1 MSIAIYIGA
10 GNDLTPVNLFHNIKK
25 FYYIDSQPF
34 SHSGKEVYINE
45 KGENGFS
52 NPNFIPYVEKEFFK
66 NNFKLTDNKGNLKI
80 YNRNDQN
87 IHYFYNT
94 SIPEDLEKIKNK
106 IDDFSVIIDI
116 GYHPDVK
123 FLEANNK
130 KLTFIG
136 GLDTYYKDER
146 FEEDY
151 KTNGEL
157 FPNSLI
163 QQLHKHNYHNR
174 FKIFKYI
181 DMGKI
186 LEFKN
191 WNDFYNY
198 SIKKNNL

>member
-10 GNDLTPVNLFHNIKK
+10 GSDINPVNLFPNIKK

-52 NPNFIPYVEKEFFK
+52 NPNFIPYIEKIFFK
-66 NNFKLTDNKGNLKI
+66 NNFKLIENKYNLKI

-94 SIPEDLEKIKNK
+94 SIPEDYEKIKNK
-106 IDDFSVIIDI
+106 IDDFSVVIDV
-116 GYHPDVK
+116 GYHPDIK

-136 GLDTYYKDER
+136 GFGTYYTDER
-146 FEEDY
+146 KEKDY
-151 KTNGEL
+151 IEYH
-157 FPNSLI
+157 PNNLI
-163 QQLHKHNYHNR
+163 QQFHKTDLDKKR
-174 FKIFKYI
+174 FKKFIYV
-181 DMGKI
+181 DWGKI
-186 LEFKN
+186 NEFNN
-191 WNDFYNY
+191 WIDFYNY
-198 SIKKNNL
+198 SNK

>member
-10 GNDLTPVNLFHNIKK
+10 GSDINPVNLFPNIKK

-52 NPNFIPYVEKEFFK
+52 NPNFIPYIEKIFFK
-66 NNFKLTDNKGNLKI
+66 NNFKLIENKYNLKI

-94 SIPEDLEKIKNK
+94 SIPEDYEKIKNK
-106 IDDFSVIIDI
+106 IDDFSVVIDV
-116 GYHPDVK
+116 GYHPDIK

-136 GLDTYYKDER
+136 GFNTILRLKRKRYTKYYPIINK
-146 FEEDY
+146 
-151 KTNGEL
+151 
-157 FPNSLI
+157 
-163 QQLHKHNYHNR
+163 
-174 FKIFKYI
+174 
-181 DMGKI
+181 
-186 LEFKN
+186 
-191 WNDFYNY
+191 
-198 SIKKNNL
+198 

>member
-10 GNDLTPVNLFHNIKK
+10 GNDLTPVNLFPNIKK

-34 SHSGKEVYINE
+34 SHSGKQVYLREDGI
-45 KGENGFS
+45 NGFS
-52 NPNFIPYVEKEFFK
+52 NLNFIHYVEKEFLK
-66 NNFKLTDNKGNLKI
+66 NNFKLTENKGNLKI

-94 SIPEDLEKIKNK
+94 SIPEDFEKIQNK
-106 IDDFSVIIDI
+106 IDDFSVVIDI

-130 KLTFIG
+130 KLIFIG
-136 GLDTYYKDER
+136 GFDTYYKDEKLH
-146 FEEDY
+146 EDY
-151 KTNGEL
+151 KEYGEL
-157 FPNSLI
+157 HPNSLI
-163 QQLHKHNYHNR
+163 QQLHKNNYYNR

-181 DMGKI
+181 DWGKI
-186 LEFKN
+186 IDFNN

-198 SIKKNNL
+198 SIKKND

>member
-10 GNDLTPVNLFHNIKK
+10 GNDLTPVNLFPNIKK

-34 SHSGKEVYINE
+34 SHSGKEVYIRDD
-45 KGENGFS
+45 GINGFS

-94 SIPEDLEKIKNK
+94 SIPEDFEKIKNK
-106 IDDFSVIIDI
+106 IDDFSVVIDI

-123 FLEANNK
+123 FLESNNK

-136 GLDTYYKDER
+136 GLDTYYNDER
-146 FEEDY
+146 FEDY
-151 KTNGEL
+151 KTWRITS
-157 FPNSLI
+157 SLI

-186 LEFKN
+186 IEFIIGMI
-191 WNDFYNY
+191 FNY
-198 SIKKNNL
+198 SKK